1 MKRGKA
7 RHNAERGMNM
17 IAAKFGGTSLADAD
31 AFRRVAAIVQDQPER
46 RYIVPSAPGKR
57 EQNDIKVTDLL
68 LACHRAATAGC
79 RFEGAWNQLRTR
91 FLAIADSLG
100 LSLDV
105 EGALTEIKERM
116 PAESADWAASR
127 GEMLCGRMLADYLQF
142 AFIDPVDTI
151 RFSAEGQFLPMET
164 GALLRRKLSGVRRAV
179 VPGFY
184 GGDELGKTHV
194 FSRGGS
200 DITGALVAQAVNAD
214 VYENWT
220 DVCGV
225 RMADPRVI
233 PDARFIDAMTY
244 RELKE
249 MARMGAS
256 VLHEDALSPVRE
268 AGIPLNIRNTF
279 EPTHPGTLITCTPAQ
294 EHPGQA
300 VTGIAGGKGYA
311 LVAIEKNGLTP
322 ALAQTALDALA
333 PGALL
338 FEARPAG
345 GDVVTA
351 AIRVSGGA
359 PLCEKALT
367 RLRRSMRPD
376 RVTVQEG
383 IALLS
388 VIGRSAAFS
397 AGIAARV
404 LTVLSAQGVAVRL
417 AHLNPAAF
425 GLLLGVDEGD
435 YAAAVR
441 ILYDAFIRE

>member
-57 EQNDIKVTDLL
+57 EQSDIKVTDLL
-68 LACHRAATAGC
+68 LACHKAATAGC
-79 RFEGAWNQLRTR
+79 RFEGAWNQLRAR

-100 LSLDV
+100 LSLDM
-105 EGALTEIKERM
+105 EDTLTEIKERM

-333 PGALL
+333 PGA
-338 FEARPAG
+338 
-345 GDVVTA
+345 
-351 AIRVSGGA
+351 
-359 PLCEKALT
+359 PLCEETLT

-383 IALLS
+383 MALLS